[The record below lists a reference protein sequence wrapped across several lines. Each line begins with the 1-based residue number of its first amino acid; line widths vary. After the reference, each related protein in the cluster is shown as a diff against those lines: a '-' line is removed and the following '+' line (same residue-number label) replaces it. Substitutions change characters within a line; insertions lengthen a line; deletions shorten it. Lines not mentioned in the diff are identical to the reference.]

1 MQAQSELIVNL
12 QKCLEKLNKAKTLD
26 AASVIGKVL
35 ATNNAVVIK
44 DAYKLLLD
52 NYQQASGNDKYKTR
66 LLELIMQ
73 LGNHSFDSNESKN
86 TIPTQALFFP
96 NEANLSVMINALLKA
111 KKYIY
116 ICIYTITND
125 EIAAA
130 IYWLHSKGVE
140 VKIITDD
147 ETINNQGSDL
157 FELAA
162 FGVDVKVD
170 KDPNSR
176 IHHKFAVIDDSTLVS
191 GSFNW
196 TVQAVKS
203 NYENVVITHE
213 KKLVSDF
220 KTEFHRIWNKVETVP
235 KGNKEVEYKYK
246 KYMKKWENQ

>member
-1 MQAQSELIVNL
+1 MQSSSDLIVNL
-12 QKCLEKLNKAKTLD
+12 NKCLQKLDKAQTLE
-26 AASVIGKVL
+26 AA
-35 ATNNAVVIK
+35 AVVGKIQASNNPATIK

-52 NYQQASGNDKYKTR
+52 SYQQASGNEKFKAR
-66 LLELIMQ
+66 LLELVMQ
-73 LGNHSFDSNESKN
+73 LGNHSHDSTEGKDA
-86 TIPTQALFFP
+86 IPTQALFFP
-96 NEANLSVMINALLKA
+96 NETNLSVMINALLKA

-140 VKIITDD
+140 VRVITDD
-147 ETINNQGSDL
+147 ETISNQGSDL
-157 FELAA
+157 FELAS
-162 FGVDVKVD
+162 FGVDVRVD

-176 IHHKFAVIDDSTLVS
+176 IHHKFAVIDDTSLVN

-213 KKLVSDF
+213 KRLVSDF
-220 KTEFHRIWNKVETVP
+220 KAEFLRIWNKVEAIP
-235 KGNKEVEYKYK
+235 KGNNQVEYKYK
-246 KYMKKWENQ
+246 KHMKKWEHQ